1 MMLQE
6 LSLRLSAM
14 LPVTFWWHVLCW
26 PASAAVEALCWMLR
40 RPHAALQKVKKQQV
54 PWNGARDAPQSS
66 CFLLIIPWGDIVAGC
81 PCTQAQAARKLFT
94 ALNNRVSRHTFL
106 LIASQHSCAWQ
117 NLKSNH
123 PAIHPGSASCNMI
136 PVMLRKSLLQDT
148 ALVLC
153 SHLLS
158 SWEELQAEDTFK
170 SSDVT
175 PSHNNKRKADGR
187 ECRHGR

>member
-1 MMLQE
+1 MLACICCSGGALLDATKTACRIAKGKE
-6 LSLRLSAM
+6 TTGAM
-14 LPVTFWWHVLCW
+14 EWCKRCPSKL
-26 PASAAVEALCWMLR
+26 M
-40 RPHAALQKVKKQQV
+40 
-54 PWNGARDAPQSS
+54 
-66 CFLLIIPWGDIVAGC
+66 FLVDHTMGDIVAGC

-148 ALVLC
+148 ALVLVAIYFP
-153 SHLLS
+153 LG
-158 SWEELQAEDTFK
+158 K
-170 SSDVT
+170 SCRQKTHS
-175 PSHNNKRKADGR
+175 KAAM
-187 ECRHGR
+187 